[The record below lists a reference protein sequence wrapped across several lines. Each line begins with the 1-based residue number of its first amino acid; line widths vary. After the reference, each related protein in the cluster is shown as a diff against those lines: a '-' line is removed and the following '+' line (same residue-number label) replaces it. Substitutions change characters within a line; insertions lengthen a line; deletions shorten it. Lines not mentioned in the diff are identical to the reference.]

1 MKGDEAPLDSD
12 TSSGVETS
20 GTTSLKITR
29 PWRWQASPPV
39 PFSPQADK
47 SKLRQHPD
55 TEKRGQPLITTNE
68 SEANTPPKARTPPST
83 VSPQV
88 AVGEDRKTS
97 PVPRRRSSN
106 KRRKSSSPH
115 SDEQNGRKSTKG
127 KATSG
132 DVHKAFPSVE
142 HPTNAVAPQPGQ
154 STEAARAL
162 GPRKS
167 VVSTALNKKR
177 CLKNTPHVS
186 VYCPST
192 ELEAIDTVHDTLFR
206 SRTTGCEPRA
216 PGFTQNP
223 LKGGGMPQKPSSS
236 DGRRCKPHDPDTA
249 SVTTG
254 AGTFTAPFGE
264 QTLERAGG
272 TLREKSS
279 SRHRKLVVPCVTT
292 ALAAGIILLLVLLS
306 LTLCAPAIAAPDI
319 VENDASLVCYS
330 IACRGVVGLLAQTA
344 DSDVQPCDD
353 FYRYVCGGW
362 PGRVPGRT
370 NADISG
376 SYARANL
383 RSFITRVHRSLQGAS
398 QRPGLCGTSDCRIER
413 FYASCLQ
420 FAHNSTLGPQR
431 PSLRVLLEQAGID
444 GYAWGRADTLP
455 SLLDNDMR
463 SCLGTGLCSV
473 LSARLSASRDVYI
486 DLGESLRLA
495 LDEAAGDLQRVRR
508 LLNDT
513 LAEVHPPASKESYEA
528 ILAVDSQVE
537 DIRKSADP
545 LVDRFRVVSLA
556 DLPHPLPEL
565 SALSEAL
572 RDRPHERGRSP
583 SHGADKNGRPRLQA
597 RTLDKVAAVVN
608 VLASVDVSI
617 AGLYLLLVTSS
628 HLLKYSYILR
638 QPDGDDHIQAAMV
651 CLRATATHFAQQF
664 PSWLARMTEAP
675 DARPYLHTMVS
686 DLNTCSMAQNDAQ
699 NDAYPAIVLRTS
711 NLPLQTVFALALRCA
726 LCFPHREPASLAA
739 TDVPQAREEVPALDD
754 EDFLPSVIQRSKAL
768 LPEDWPS
775 VQRRL
780 QQQLRGGTA
789 EDDGVVTVP
798 SLPHGRPATPRGLG
812 RDPRLLDRRKVLKP
826 PIQIQPTLRL
836 PRRGHVNVTSVSA
849 YSKCVEEHATSALG
863 GSWSKGAL
871 RFVPFLPWALDV
883 ALMAA
888 TRGGT
893 RHGDAESGVS
903 VQRALKRV
911 FFRRFCL
918 TTCGDPE
925 AAATCRYAV
934 LHSLHFAHAFGCTRP
949 PLHVPC

>member
-1 MKGDEAPLDSD
+1 MFE
-12 TSSGVETS
+12 
-20 GTTSLKITR
+20 
-29 PWRWQASPPV
+29 
-39 PFSPQADK
+39 
-47 SKLRQHPD
+47 
-55 TEKRGQPLITTNE
+55 
-68 SEANTPPKARTPPST
+68 
-83 VSPQV
+83 
-88 AVGEDRKTS
+88 
-97 PVPRRRSSN
+97 
-106 KRRKSSSPH
+106 
-115 SDEQNGRKSTKG
+115 
-127 KATSG
+127 
-132 DVHKAFPSVE
+132 
-142 HPTNAVAPQPGQ
+142 
-154 STEAARAL
+154 
-162 GPRKS
+162 
-167 VVSTALNKKR
+167 R
-177 CLKNTPHVS
+177 CLQNTPHVS

-216 PGFTQNP
+216 PGFAQNP
-223 LKGGGMPQKPSSS
+223 PEGGFTPEPPSSS
-236 DGRRCKPHDPDTA
+236 DGSRCKPHNPDTA

-254 AGTFTAPFGE
+254 AAKFTAPFGE

-272 TLREKSS
+272 TLRDQRSS
-279 SRHRKLVVPCVTT
+279 WHQEFIVPCATT
-292 ALAAGIILLLVLLS
+292 ALAAGVILLLVLLS
-306 LTLCAPAIAAPDI
+306 QTLCTPAIAAPNI
-319 VENDASLVCYS
+319 VENDASLVCSS
-330 IACRGVVGLLAQTA
+330 IACSGVVGLLAQTT

-420 FAHNSTLGPQR
+420 FAHNSTLRPQR

-473 LSARLSASRDVYI
+473 LSARLSASGDVYI

-537 DIRKSADP
+537 DIRKTADP

-572 RDRPHERGRSP
+572 RDRPHVRGRSP
-583 SHGADKNGRPRLQA
+583 SHEAHKNGRPRLQA
-597 RTLDKVAAVVN
+597 RTLDKVAAVVS

-638 QPDGDDHIQAAMV
+638 QPNEDDDVSAAVQV

-686 DLNTCSMAQNDAQ
+686 DLNTWAASTPFVAAAFTLSGSEIGGIQ
-699 NDAYPAIVLRTS
+699 VRTIS
-711 NLPLQTVFALALRCA
+711 
-726 LCFPHREPASLAA
+726 

-798 SLPHGRPATPRGLG
+798 SLYLTADLLHHEASEETLDYSTVGV
-812 RDPRLLDRRKVLKP
+812 RLLADWATMVAAGEV
-826 PIQIQPTLRL
+826 
-836 PRRGHVNVTSVSA
+836 RRGHVNVTSVSA

-925 AAATCRYAV
+925 AAATCRYTV
-934 LHSLHFAHAFGCTRP
+934 LHSHHFAHAFGCTRP